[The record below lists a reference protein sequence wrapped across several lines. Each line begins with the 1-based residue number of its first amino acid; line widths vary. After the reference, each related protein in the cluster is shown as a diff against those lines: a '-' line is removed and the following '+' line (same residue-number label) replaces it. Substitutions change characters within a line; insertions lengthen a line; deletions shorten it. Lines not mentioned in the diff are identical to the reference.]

1 MTCFGYRFTVKY
13 NALRQTIIP
22 QKAGIHLT
30 AKPMEIKED
39 WKSLFH
45 WLRDS
50 HEWSKILLNFM
61 LTTLSPIW
69 GRHGEL
75 VAKTKKDST
84 SLRVSLRE
92 REKILFVDDFC
103 WSQMSFP
110 HSIALNFSTSTL
122 SEWISCVSWSVKL
135 PGSTM
140 FSMLLKGKRV

>member
-1 MTCFGYRFTVKY
+1 MIAESYLACYAKTALIH

-39 WKSLFH
+39 KKSLFH

-61 LTTLSPIW
+61 LTTPSPIW

-75 VAKTKKDST
+75 AAT
-84 SLRVSLRE
+84 SLRFSLRE
-92 REKILFVDDFC
+92 CEKILFEDDFC

-122 SEWISCVSWSVKL
+122 SEWISCVSWSAKL